1 MFKQSNKRFEEQ
13 YGTFRNKSWDIFK
26 QLFFSELDSLLCF
39 PLRSYMESIGY
50 GKWQKIGIIT
60 SFLLLLKS
68 SRISFR
74 ADIRVEA
81 SARICGDGL
90 HKYTYIKCFFA

>member
-68 SRISFR
+68 SRKSLR

-81 SARICGDGL
+81 SARICEDGL
-90 HKYTYIKCFFA
+90 HKYTYIKYSFA

>member
-1 MFKQSNKRFEEQ
+1 MGRFVTNH
-13 YGTFRNKSWDIFK
+13 GTFSSNY
-26 QLFFSELDSLLCF
+26 FFRSLIPFFASLYG
-39 PLRSYMESIGY
+39 LTWRVY

-68 SRISFR
+68 SRKSLR

-81 SARICGDGL
+81 SARICEDGL
-90 HKYTYIKCFFA
+90 HKYTYIKYSFA